1 MASGKNILLQF
12 KYYLKQGVVV
22 VFITKMSDVESGTE
36 HMLTSY
42 LCQKG
47 KMRMI
52 SFYPFDFWMV

>member
-1 MASGKNILLQF
+1 MASGKNILLQV

-22 VFITKMSDVESGTE
+22 VFITKMSDVESGAK
-36 HMLTSY
+36 HILTSY

-52 SFYPFDFWMV
+52 FLPF

>member
-1 MASGKNILLQF
+1 MASGKNILLPF

-22 VFITKMSDVESGTE
+22 VFITKMSDVESGAK
-36 HMLTSY
+36 HILTSY

-52 SFYPFDFWMV
+52 FFYPFDF